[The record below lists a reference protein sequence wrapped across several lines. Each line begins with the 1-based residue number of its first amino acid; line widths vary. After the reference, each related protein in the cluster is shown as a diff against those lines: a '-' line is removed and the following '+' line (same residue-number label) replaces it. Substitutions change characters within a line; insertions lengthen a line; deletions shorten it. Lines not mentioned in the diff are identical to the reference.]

1 MKKMLVFFL
10 FLFVSLTNGQES
22 STIKLPDPDTTGGV
36 PLMTALKNRAS
47 NRNFDTLSLSIQQV
61 SNLLWAAYGI
71 NRPES
76 HKRTAPSAMNWQ
88 EYTIYLFNKN
98 GVYAYDAENHALKKI
113 LKCDYRTYC
122 GLQDFVSVAPLNLVY
137 VSDFSKLRRIEDEE
151 MKLMF
156 TSADCGF
163 IAQNVYLF
171 CASEGLAAVVRGLI
185 ERDKLSTLLKLKPEQ
200 KIILSQTVGYSKK

>member
-76 HKRTAPSAMNWQ
+76 RKRTAPSDMNWQ

-113 LKCDYRTYC
+113 LKGDYRAYC

-137 VSDFSKLRRIEDEE
+137 VSDFSKMRRIEDEE
-151 MKLMF
+151 MRLMF

-200 KIILSQTVGYSKK
+200 KIILSQTVGYPKK